1 MLLSGSI
8 DQQLLSQILDE
19 LNRTNFQFEKSE
31 DFRSFVENP
40 VELDQAYLNPVDL
53 DQDLD
58 HQVLVSSSS
67 LTSLLDYFSFLH
79 ILVSVFAIAIF

>member
-31 DFRSFVENP
+31 DFRNFVENP